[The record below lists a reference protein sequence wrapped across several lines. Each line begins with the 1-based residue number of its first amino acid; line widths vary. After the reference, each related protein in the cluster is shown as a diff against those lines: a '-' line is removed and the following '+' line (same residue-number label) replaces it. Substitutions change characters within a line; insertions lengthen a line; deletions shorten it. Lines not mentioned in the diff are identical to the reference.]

1 MSPSAFDLVT
11 GSAGFIGSTLVDHLL
26 AAGRTVVGV
35 DSLTPT
41 YDPLVKLRN
50 LGAASVHE
58 EFTFQTDDLAN
69 MSLAPLLD
77 GVDTV
82 YHLAGQPGVQT
93 SWGSGFTEHLD
104 RNVLVTQRL
113 LEAALEAQVRR
124 VVLASSSSVY
134 GTVEGPTTEDDPV
147 RPLSPYGVTKLAA
160 EHLAAVYAER
170 GLDVVALRL
179 FTVYGPR
186 QRPDMAMHRM
196 IASALDGV
204 RFPLRG
210 NGSQRRSFTYVGDV
224 VDAVARV
231 GAASQINE
239 LVLNVGSTVTTALID
254 VLDEVGRLVG
264 RAVPIEQH
272 ERPPGDPDLTHAVVD
287 RLRAAVDW
295 EPSTTMVQGLAAQ
308 VLHQRSLQ
316 VVSNQSENQ
325 ITPTDYSISVG

>member
-1 MSPSAFDLVT
+1 MSSSALDLVT
-11 GSAGFIGSTLVDHLL
+11 GSAGFIGSTLVDYLL

-35 DSLTPT
+35 DCLTPT
-41 YDPLVKLRN
+41 YDPAVKRRN
-50 LGAASVHE
+50 LAAASAHE
-58 EFTFQTDDLAN
+58 GFTFQANDLAN
-69 MSLAPLLD
+69 TSVAHLLD

-93 SWGSGFTEHLD
+93 SWGSGFTEHVD
-104 RNVLVTQRL
+104 RNVVVTQRL

-134 GTVEGPTTEDDPV
+134 GNVEGPTTEDHPV
-147 RPLSPYGVTKLAA
+147 CPLSPYGVTKLAA

-170 GLDVVALRL
+170 GLDVVALRF

-196 IASALDGV
+196 IASALGGP

-210 NGSQRRSFTYVGDV
+210 DGSQRRSFTYVGDV

-231 GAASQINE
+231 GAASQIDE

-254 VLDEVGRLVG
+254 VLDEVGRLIG
-264 RAVPIEQH
+264 RSVPIEQQ
-272 ERPPGDPDLTHAVVD
+272 ERSPGDPALTHAAVE
-287 RLRAAVDW
+287 RLRLAVDW
-295 EPSTTMVQGLAAQ
+295 EPSTSIDQGLAAQ
-308 VLHQRSLQ
+308 VIHQRGLRIASDHLD
-316 VVSNQSENQ
+316 NQ
-325 ITPTDYSISVG
+325 IFPADYSVSVR